1 MFDQY
6 ASADT
11 ATQHDIVNKL
21 QKVMLDVVPVVP
33 TTESVDWYQYNTQ
46 KLTGWPTQED
56 PYAQPAAYNVPDW
69 GVVAAHL
76 ESK

>member
-1 MFDQY
+1 
-6 ASADT
+6 
-11 ATQHDIVNKL
+11 
-21 QKVMLDVVPVVP
+21 MLDVIPVVP

-69 GVVAAHL
+69 GSCRCPSRVEVVPGTTLHHTGIA
-76 ESK
+76 